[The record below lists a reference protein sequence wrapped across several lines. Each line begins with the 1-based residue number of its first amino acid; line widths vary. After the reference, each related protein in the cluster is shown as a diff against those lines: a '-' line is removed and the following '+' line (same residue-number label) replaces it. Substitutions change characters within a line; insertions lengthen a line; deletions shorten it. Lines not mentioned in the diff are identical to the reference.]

1 LSRQNRD
8 SESLLQK
15 VDTYLQNRAITYP
28 TSKPISDKGES
39 NKPSSFR
46 IYLGAF
52 DKTITADQ
60 ARVISECDLIIL
72 DPLQS
77 NVVDAVTSIQKNK
90 RKPHFVVG
98 RLDLEALLDLSQQKL
113 DRETFTITALEQ
125 ILSLVATNFQNAD
138 MEQSGFTGILLA
150 GWEQVFSVSI
160 LNKLS
165 KHLANL
171 GLDVYLETGPP
182 NFLNCGGD
190 AVRAESIVGLVIR
203 NGLIL
208 PNGERRDCFNMEALR
223 PTIKAFISE
232 ECLRSFTTM
241 MWELLNDDAV
251 VEDAVINRTFSW
263 CRFHSTLPWIAP
275 RCALLNAQP
284 DIGSGHIEPLSA
296 FDWLKDA
303 QVMQIRDLWR
313 NSPTVRNPSL
323 LFVFSFSPFLFLL
336 FRLQCPNECEVV

>member
-1 LSRQNRD
+1 VV
-8 SESLLQK
+8 QK
-15 VDTYLQNRAITYP
+15 VDTYLQNRSITHP
-28 TSKPISDKGES
+28 IPRPISDRGES

-60 ARVISECDLIIL
+60 TRVILDYDLIIL

-77 NVVDAVTSIQKNK
+77 NVINAVTSIPKNK
-90 RKPHFVVG
+90 RKPHYVVG

-113 DRETFTITALEQ
+113 DRESFTITALER
-125 ILSLVATNFQNAD
+125 ILSLVAKNFQNAGVGG
-138 MEQSGFTGILLA
+138 SGFTGILLT
-150 GWEQVFSVSI
+150 GWEPVFSVST

-165 KHLANL
+165 RHLLKL

-190 AVRAESIVGLVIR
+190 AVRAESIAGLVIR

-208 PNGERRDCFNMEALR
+208 PNGKRRDCFNMEALR

-251 VEDAVINRTFSW
+251 VEDAVVKRTFSW

-284 DIGSGHIEPLSA
+284 DIGSGRIEPLSA

-303 QVMQIRDLWR
+303 QVMQIHDLWR
-313 NSPTVRNPSL
+313 NNHTVRNPDIFLRFFLYFPL
-323 LFVFSFSPFLFLL
+323 LS
-336 FRLQCPNECEVV
+336 FRLQCHDD